1 MTFRMAFPVAINKDL
16 GEGAYSQGLRALKA
30 VDRERVRLSNPRL
43 CHGSGDID
51 TRLAA
56 ALPNAA
62 RWDYVV
68 AHDNQLHFVEVHPA
82 HTSEVSQIKNKKDW
96 LTEWL
101 RDSEVGQLAVDKHF
115 HWVASGKIA
124 ITKNS
129 KQARAAAQMGLKP
142 IRLLTL

>member
-1 MTFRMAFPVAINKDL
+1 MSLSMAFPVAINRDL
-16 GEGAYSQGLRALKA
+16 GEGAYNKGLRALKA
-30 VDRERVRLSNPRL
+30 IDKELVRLSTPRL

-56 ALPNAA
+56 VLPHAA

-82 HTSEVSQIKNKKDW
+82 HISEVSQIKRKKEW

-101 RDSEVGQLAVDKHF
+101 RGSEVGQLAVNKHF

-142 IRLLTL
+142 IRQLTL